1 MVKNPFD
8 AQDLTQET
16 FLSAYKKL
24 PEFDG
29 TYEKAWIS
37 RIATNKCLDYH
48 KKCARRSEPKEDI
61 YFEEIKDQR
70 AGPEEIYIDQEA
82 KQFVLKI
89 CGQIKPPYDKIA
101 REHFYEEKISKG
113 NRRGVRKE
121 LKNGSDTDL
130 SGKGTDQKTDGRR
143 KQQMTEE
150 HTHISDEMWKK
161 YAQGTLSTKEEEKLY
176 THVGCCT
183 YCAERFAN
191 IVETDFF
198 AEPPSY
204 LYDEIVE
211 RSRKVDVQA
220 AATVR
225 KTSKK
230 MKLLFYSL
238 KVGFAVAASIFL
250 LTMTTTLEQNPRN
263 FRRFS
268 SRKISLRHKKNK

>member
-1 MVKNPFD
+1 
-8 AQDLTQET
+8 
-16 FLSAYKKL
+16 
-24 PEFDG
+24 
-29 TYEKAWIS
+29 
-37 RIATNKCLDYH
+37 
-48 KKCARRSEPKEDI
+48 
-61 YFEEIKDQR
+61 
-70 AGPEEIYIDQEA
+70 
-82 KQFVLKI
+82 
-89 CGQIKPPYDKIA
+89 
-101 REHFYEEKISKG
+101 
-113 NRRGVRKE
+113 
-121 LKNGSDTDL
+121 
-130 SGKGTDQKTDGRR
+130 
-143 KQQMTEE
+143 MTEE

-183 YCAERFAN
+183 YCAERFAS

-250 LTMTTTLEQNPRN
+250 LTMTTTLEQNPLE
-263 FRRFS
+263 FS
-268 SRKISLRHKKNK
+268 EVQQQENKPSITKKINDNSYKFTGYLQDATNRLLEFKIKEDK

>member
-1 MVKNPFD
+1 
-8 AQDLTQET
+8 
-16 FLSAYKKL
+16 
-24 PEFDG
+24 
-29 TYEKAWIS
+29 
-37 RIATNKCLDYH
+37 
-48 KKCARRSEPKEDI
+48 
-61 YFEEIKDQR
+61 
-70 AGPEEIYIDQEA
+70 
-82 KQFVLKI
+82 
-89 CGQIKPPYDKIA
+89 
-101 REHFYEEKISKG
+101 
-113 NRRGVRKE
+113 
-121 LKNGSDTDL
+121 
-130 SGKGTDQKTDGRR
+130 
-143 KQQMTEE
+143 MTEE

-230 MKLLFYSL
+230 MKLMFYSL
-238 KVGFAVAASIFL
+238 KEGFDDDNDVRTESTGIFGGSAAGKYAFD
-250 LTMTTTLEQNPRN
+250 
-263 FRRFS
+263 
-268 SRKISLRHKKNK
+268 HKKNK

>member
-1 MVKNPFD
+1 
-8 AQDLTQET
+8 
-16 FLSAYKKL
+16 
-24 PEFDG
+24 
-29 TYEKAWIS
+29 
-37 RIATNKCLDYH
+37 
-48 KKCARRSEPKEDI
+48 
-61 YFEEIKDQR
+61 
-70 AGPEEIYIDQEA
+70 
-82 KQFVLKI
+82 
-89 CGQIKPPYDKIA
+89 
-101 REHFYEEKISKG
+101 
-113 NRRGVRKE
+113 
-121 LKNGSDTDL
+121 
-130 SGKGTDQKTDGRR
+130 
-143 KQQMTEE
+143 MTEE

-250 LTMTTTLEQNPRN
+250 LTMTTTLEQNPLE
-263 FRRFS
+263 FS
-268 SRKISLRHKKNK
+268 EVQQQENKPSITKKINDNSYKLSAGCNQSIIRI

>member
-1 MVKNPFD
+1 
-8 AQDLTQET
+8 
-16 FLSAYKKL
+16 
-24 PEFDG
+24 
-29 TYEKAWIS
+29 
-37 RIATNKCLDYH
+37 
-48 KKCARRSEPKEDI
+48 
-61 YFEEIKDQR
+61 
-70 AGPEEIYIDQEA
+70 
-82 KQFVLKI
+82 
-89 CGQIKPPYDKIA
+89 
-101 REHFYEEKISKG
+101 
-113 NRRGVRKE
+113 
-121 LKNGSDTDL
+121 
-130 SGKGTDQKTDGRR
+130 
-143 KQQMTEE
+143 MTEE

-161 YAQGTLSTKEEEKLY
+161 YVQGTLSTKEEEKLY

-250 LTMTTTLEQNPRN
+250 LTMTTTLEQNPLE
-263 FRRFS
+263 FS
-268 SRKISLRHKKNK
+268 EVQQQENKPSITKKINDNSYKFTGYLQDATNRLLEFKIKEDK